1 MRFLGPILA
10 TLLLPSAASAVAQSP
25 PSIPIIGTV
34 AGTLTRG
41 ANWCAVERGTSI
53 FQRAGSGS
61 ARIAVPEIT
70 YTAVPTTPPATPLY
84 YTLAGRV
91 QLIFST
97 ATTGT
102 AYFDYVTSYP
112 TTISRPTFTGYKQTY
127 SSGSRV
133 LTVTFVLNFPDCSV
147 VVAGVYRS

>member
-1 MRFLGPILA
+1 MRFFRPILT
-10 TLLLPSAASAVAQSP
+10 TLLLFAAAPAVAQSP

-61 ARIAVPEIT
+61 ARIAVPEII
-70 YTAVPTTPPATPLY
+70 YTVGTTTPVY
-84 YTLAGRV
+84 YTLAGRM
-91 QLIFST
+91 QLIFGT
-97 ATTGT
+97 ATSGK

-112 TTISRPTFTGYKQTY
+112 TTVSQPTFTGYTQSY
-127 SSGSRV
+127 SSANGV
-133 LTVTFVLNFPDCSV
+133 LTVTFALNFPGCSV
-147 VVAGVYRS
+147 AVAGVYRS